1 MCVCVCVRVRVCVC
15 VCVNVC
21 VFVCVCVCVCVCVF
35 VCVQREQKFMRLE
48 KAINPLLDDNDQVA
62 LSYIFES
69 ITQKMKAVE
78 NVSRSA
84 GSDGFTDYLDDV
96 CFTPQVL

>member
-1 MCVCVCVRVRVCVC
+1 M
-15 VCVNVC
+15 
-21 VFVCVCVCVCVCVF
+21 
-35 VCVQREQKFMRLE
+35 QREQKFMRLE

-78 NVSRSA
+78 NVSCS
-84 GSDGFTDYLDDV
+84 
-96 CFTPQVL
+96 VLVQMASLTT

>member
-1 MCVCVCVRVRVCVC
+1 MTASD
-15 VCVNVC
+15 
-21 VFVCVCVCVCVCVF
+21 FVC

-78 NVSRSA
+78 NVSCSA
-84 GSDGFTDYLDDV
+84 GSDGFTGCLVDV
-96 CFTPQVL
+96 CFTTQVL